1 MVIFSGNVSCGSTLP
16 VLDVAVPVLDVA
28 VPVLHVAVPVLVDV
42 AVVVTIVLVVVAVAI
57 GTTAPPPTDGQNII
71 RSSLPPPCLTRAMP
85 GGECNCDSCNGCLP
99 STSLRCW
106 E

>member
-1 MVIFSGNVSCGSTLP
+1 MISGDVSCGSTLP
-16 VLDVAVPVLDVA
+16 VPDVAVLDVDVAVPVLDVA
-28 VPVLHVAVPVLVDV
+28 VPVLVD
-42 AVVVTIVLVVVAVAI
+42 VAVAI
-57 GTTAPPPTDGQNII
+57 GTTAPPPTGGQNII

-106 E
+106 EYRCCTVL